1 MKTVKLG
8 ESDISVSKITV
19 GCWSFGNGEYWGK
32 QLQKDVDE
40 TVRLALDMGVNTFDT
55 AEAYNEGESECAL
68 GKALNGRRHEAVII
82 SKINPSNGKNV
93 REHCVKSLRRLGTD
107 YLDVYMLHWPINQL
121 SLQHFTA
128 DSSIIDAP
136 PTIGEAYDRMNELKK
151 EGLLRSIGVSNFGCT
166 QMTEVRETG
175 IHPDVNEITY
185 NIISRGIEAEI
196 APYCMEHN
204 ISIIGSMGLQ
214 QGLLTGKYAHP
225 GDVPKHQAHS
235 RHFADFRGRETSRH
249 GEDGAEK
256 EVFEAID
263 ELRQISGQMGV
274 SMSQLAIAWILQKPF
289 ITSAIVGVRNVN
301 QLKVNIEACLLTVP
315 RKIELLIDK
324 ISRPVLH
331 KLGNN
336 PDYYEH
342 SSKSRIF

>member
-1 MKTVKLG
+1 MKTIQLG
-8 ESDISVSKITV
+8 KSDVSVSRIAV

-40 TVRLALDMGVNTFDT
+40 IVCLALDMGINTFDT
-55 AEAYNEGESECAL
+55 AEAYNEGESESAL

-82 SKINPSNGKNV
+82 SKINPSNAKNV
-93 REHCVKSLRRLGTD
+93 REHCLKSLRRLGTD

-121 SLQHFTA
+121 SLQHFTS
-128 DSSIIDAP
+128 DNSIIDMP
-136 PTIGEAYDRMNELKK
+136 PTIEEAYGQMNELKK

-166 QMTEVRETG
+166 QMTEVRKAG
-175 IHPDVNEITY
+175 IHLDVNEIAY
-185 NIISRGIEAEI
+185 NILSRGIEAEI

-204 ISIIGSMGLQ
+204 ISMIASMGLQ
-214 QGLLTGKYAHP
+214 QGLLTGKYARP

-235 RHFADFRGRETSRH
+235 RHFANFRGRETSRH
-249 GEDGAEK
+249 GEEGAEK
-256 EVFEAID
+256 EIFEVID
-263 ELRQISGQMGV
+263 ELRQISDQMGV

-289 ITSAIVGVRNVN
+289 IASAIVGVRNVH
-301 QLKVNIEACLLTVP
+301 QLQVNIDACLLTVP
-315 RKIELLIDK
+315 RKVELLIDK
-324 ISRPVLH
+324 ISRPVLQ